1 MKTLNIG
8 YQRWP
13 SSLRFIKATPI
24 WDYMKISLWST
35 GIRLRFDM
43 RKMLCHIILNN
54 IMFYRIQFDTVSDD
68 MVVYNIV
75 SYETI

>member
-1 MKTLNIG
+1 MRLHENQFMIYRYK
-8 YQRWP
+8 
-13 SSLRFIKATPI
+13 IKI
-24 WDYMKISLWST
+24 WYEKNVVSHYL
-35 GIRLRFDM
+35 
-43 RKMLCHIILNN
+43 KQY

>member
-13 SSLRFIKATPI
+13 GEAHWDKATPI

-35 GIRLRFDM
+35 GIRFDM